1 MSALGEAQ
9 VRTELARTPGWT
21 VRGQAIERTYTFA
34 SFKETMFFVNGVAA
48 LAERAGHHPDVAIH
62 YATVTLS
69 LWTHSEGG
77 LTTKDFALAREI
89 DGAFA

>member
-1 MSALGEAQ
+1 MSALGEGQA
-9 VRTELARTPGWT
+9 RAELARTPGWT
-21 VRGQAIERTYTFA
+21 LRGQTIERTYTFA
-34 SFKETMFFVNGVAA
+34 SFKEAMFFVNGVAA